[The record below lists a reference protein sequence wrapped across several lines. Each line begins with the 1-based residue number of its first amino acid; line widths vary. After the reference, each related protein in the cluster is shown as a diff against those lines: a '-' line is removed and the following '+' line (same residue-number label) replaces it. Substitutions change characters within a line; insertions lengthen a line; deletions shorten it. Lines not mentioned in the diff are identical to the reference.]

1 MPDATTPLR
10 VAIVEDHVLYRDL
23 LESTLSQ
30 VPGLRVDVCVAGS
43 AEAKKAI
50 QQGSIDVALLDVE
63 LADGNG
69 IGLGV
74 SLRRA
79 NPDLGIVL
87 LSGRDM
93 IELVLGLSENERH
106 GWSYLSKTSSTSLDV
121 LVDVIRKSA
130 QGITVIDPV
139 LVDRSRARSGT
150 PVGSLTRRQFEIL
163 RLVAR
168 GLSNHAIAD
177 ELGIAPNSVVNHL
190 SSIYTA
196 LGVQDGANARVSAVL
211 EFLNDTSRATQ

>member
-1 MPDATTPLR
+1 MSVTEANVR

-23 LESTLSQ
+23 LESSLSN
-30 VPGLRVDVCVAGS
+30 VPGITVVACVSGS
-43 AEAKKAI
+43 SEAKKAI
-50 QQGSIDVALLDVE
+50 HPGAVDVAILDIE

-79 NPDLGIVL
+79 DPRLGIVL

-93 IELVLGLSENERH
+93 IELLLGLPDHERM
-106 GWSYLSKTSSTSLDV
+106 GWSYLSKTSTTSLET
-121 LVDVIRKSA
+121 LVSVIRKTA
-130 QGITVIDPV
+130 EGTTVIDPV

-163 RLVAR
+163 RMVAR
-168 GLSNHAIAD
+168 GLSNQAIAD
-177 ELGIAPNSVVNHL
+177 DLGIAANSVVNHL

-196 LGVQDGANARVSAVL
+196 LGIPEGANARVSAVL
-211 EFLNDTSRATQ
+211 EFLNDTSRSN

>member
-1 MPDATTPLR
+1 MSESGVSVR
-10 VAIVEDHVLYRDL
+10 VAIVEDHALYRDL
-23 LESTLSQ
+23 LESSLAS
-30 VPGLRVDVCVAGS
+30 VPGITVVACVSGS
-43 AEAKKAI
+43 TEAKKAI
-50 QQGSIDVALLDVE
+50 QPGAVDVAILDIE

-79 NPDLGIVL
+79 NPQLGIVL

-93 IELVLGLSENERH
+93 IELVLGLPENERH
-106 GWSYLSKTSSTSLDV
+106 GWSYLSKSSSTSLEM
-121 LVDVIRKSA
+121 LVDVIRQTA
-130 QGITVIDPV
+130 QGHTVIDPA

-150 PVGSLTRRQFEIL
+150 PVGALTRRQFEIL

-168 GLSNHAIAD
+168 GLSNQSIAD
-177 ELGIAPNSVVNHL
+177 DLGIAANSVVNHL

-196 LGVQDGANARVSAVL
+196 LGIPEGSNARVSAVL
-211 EFLNDTSRATQ
+211 EFLNDTSRTN